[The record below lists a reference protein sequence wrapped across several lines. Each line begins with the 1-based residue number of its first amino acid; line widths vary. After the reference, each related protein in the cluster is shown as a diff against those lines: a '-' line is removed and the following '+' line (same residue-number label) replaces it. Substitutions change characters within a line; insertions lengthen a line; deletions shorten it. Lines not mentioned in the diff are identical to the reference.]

1 MRASIIAISLAAFA
15 VGSLAQPAAAAK
27 TKMGC
32 EKGREVWNATE
43 GKCVPGKYSK
53 RSKAAKAKKS
63 DE

>member
-1 MRASIIAISLAAFA
+1 MRSMIVAIGLAAFA

-32 EKGREVWNATE
+32 ERGKEIWNATE

-53 RSKAAKAKKS
+53 ASKAAKAKKGN
-63 DE
+63 E